1 MTSVPKPAVKGAV
14 FVASAFAL
22 AAGALQIGIAPAY
35 AVAGPTT
42 KYECRDVQTP
52 GTLFPGDEV
61 ACTLTVST
69 TGNDSFTNVVA
80 EVTIPNGTDYESGG
94 TKQGAQKVVFN
105 LGQVTKAN
113 SASATLTVMVDGQT
127 PANTAV
133 SSDASVKGFAPNGA
147 FDTTASS
154 NTLTTTRVDAGQGGT
169 KLVARQD
176 TASVNTFGRA
186 QAPITD
192 LVDAPMR
199 RHPQDR
205 TGDQRRTQ
213 EELRQRLDRQRRQ
226 VHHLVGSLHRHRP
239 GEDPGLHRENLRP
252 RPEPGRSEHH
262 RPARRQRSQP
272 GLRPARQLRPETLTP
287 PANQQRGRRG
297 SLQPRRPRIHV
308 FVRVCR
314 CARPARR

>member
-94 TKQGAQKVVFN
+94 TKQGTQKVVFN

-186 QAPITD
+186 QTPITD
-192 LVDAPMR
+192 LVDAPAGVT
-199 RHPQDR
+199 PKIEAVTSAEPKKNYVGASIANDGKSITWSALCTATAQEKTQAFTVKISAPGQNSVDA
-205 TGDQRRTQ
+205 TVTVLLGDNVANQGFAQ
-213 EELRQRLDRQRRQ
+213 
-226 VHHLVGSLHRHRP
+226 
-239 GEDPGLHRENLRP
+239 
-252 RPEPGRSEHH
+252 
-262 RPARRQRSQP
+262 
-272 GLRPARQLRPETLTP
+272 
-287 PANQQRGRRG
+287 PAN
-297 SLQPRRPRIHV
+297 
-308 FVRVCR
+308 
-314 CARPARR
+314 CAQKP